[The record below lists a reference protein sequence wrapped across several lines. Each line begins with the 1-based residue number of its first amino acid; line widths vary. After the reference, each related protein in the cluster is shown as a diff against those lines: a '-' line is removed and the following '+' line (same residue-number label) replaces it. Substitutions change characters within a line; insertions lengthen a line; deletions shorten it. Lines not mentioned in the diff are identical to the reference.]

1 MKTAPTS
8 GQSMRWTNTNIP
20 KIEIIWPGVKFRG
33 VENTFCHYP
42 CPYFDGYVWL
52 ILRGKQTK
60 KYELQMKTSCS
71 ILLVLRQNVN

>member
-8 GQSMRWTNTNIP
+8 GQNMRWINTNIP

-42 CPYFDGYVWL
+42 CPYLDGYV
-52 ILRGKQTK
+52 
-60 KYELQMKTSCS
+60 
-71 ILLVLRQNVN
+71 

>member
-8 GQSMRWTNTNIP
+8 GQNMRWTNTNIP

-42 CPYFDGYVWL
+42 CPYFDGYV
-52 ILRGKQTK
+52 
-60 KYELQMKTSCS
+60 
-71 ILLVLRQNVN
+71 